1 MGPTHS
7 MTELIKQEED
17 QIDMGKDDSDVFFS
31 LEDDP
36 VEAPSKPAEVPTPAA
51 VDQPIAE
58 EVEIL
63 DAEIVM
69 QATGDYTVEWPLI
82 GMDCP
87 DCASKAT
94 KALNLMPQVSR
105 PVVSAT
111 SGEVKLSVD
120 LEKGALSE
128 VSNVLRSLGHAPDTE
143 HHHLK
148 GVKAGNVAKRNN
160 TTLRE
165 LKKLFRLQPGILDA
179 DIEKD
184 GRILLQMVTSGDK
197 DLLKKRDEAIEQV
210 CGSEPKYVATTSNR
224 LRSDQFR
231 LLGAAFALPLLL
243 IIIALELVG
252 IEGWIPA
259 AIAIPGILVS
269 SYQMFRE
276 AIASVV
282 NRQLGFQ
289 VLTSLAVIGACGLM
303 MWEEALIVAIL
314 VALTAHLEG
323 DALMKAREAMQG
335 GLDRLPRIA
344 RRVSD
349 KKSFTPSAIQ
359 IGIAPTP
366 TASMSPAVD
375 HAHSEPEQ
383 VPIDLLSV
391 GDLIEIRSGE
401 LVPADGR
408 IVEGR
413 GALNKAPL
421 TGESVPVDVEEGDF
435 VHAGLVLARGPVV
448 LKVEAVGEQT
458 QLFELIE
465 AVHTFRD
472 EPPRLQASIEKF
484 TALWIPIVLFG
495 AFGVYWFLYPD
506 NWKIILLL
514 WVVACPCALLLAAP
528 VPHAAALA
536 NSAHMGA
543 IARGGDVLERLA
555 KVNHV
560 FLDKTGTLTSG
571 KPSIGKVVMAKGR
584 RREASIALA
593 AGIEAR
599 SSHPYADALRSFAEE
614 QNIQPVDVKNIKDV
628 NAGIQAMRNK
638 EEVLMLRPDALTAYN
653 IEIPAELKKE
663 VERAE
668 SQGHG
673 ASVLAK
679 GRKCVALFTFVHD
692 DTRQGAD
699 ELIPE
704 LHKMGIHVQIL
715 SGDQQGA
722 VDRFAS
728 SVGLPK
734 TDAFGNQSPEDKVAV
749 VRSRSDIA
757 VTMMV
762 GDGFNDAAALAVAD
776 VGVAVGSGESVNVE
790 AADVM
795 IPGDDPRMLADLL
808 KLARRTERNFRQN
821 LSFSILVTVTLVYAV
836 VNGFYD
842 ALWVGVL
849 VHEAS
854 VILVILNGARLAEG
868 TGTLTLVK
876 NTFIAMWEA
885 TRTALETGRKQLRE
899 LRS

>member
-1 MGPTHS
+1 M
-7 MTELIKQEED
+7 KQELDVFSMAED
-17 QIDMGKDDSDVFFS
+17 NEEVFFS
-31 LEDDP
+31 LEDDVP
-36 VEAPSKPAEVPTPAA
+36 AASSKPIEPT
-51 VDQPIAE
+51 PIAE
-58 EVEIL
+58 EEETIHEDVELL
-63 DAEIVM
+63 DAEFVM
-69 QATGDYTVEWPLI
+69 QATGDYAVEWPLI

-94 KALNLMPQVSR
+94 KALNFMPQVSK

-111 SGEVKLSVD
+111 SGEVKLSIN
-120 LEKGALSE
+120 LEKGPLSE
-128 VSNVLRSLGHAPDTE
+128 VSSVLRSLGHAPDTE
-143 HHHLK
+143 HHLLK
-148 GVKAGNVAKRNN
+148 GVKAASVAKRNN

-165 LKKLFRLQPGILDA
+165 LKKLFRLQPGVLDA

-184 GRILLQMVTSGDK
+184 GRILLQMVTSGDQ
-197 DLLKKRDEAIEQV
+197 DLLSKRDEAIEEV
-210 CGSEPKYVATTSNR
+210 CGSQPRYVTTTSNR
-224 LRSDQFR
+224 LRPDQFR
-231 LLGAAFALPLLL
+231 LLGAAFALPILLAV
-243 IIIALELVG
+243 IFLEVIG

-259 AIAIPGILVS
+259 LVALPGIIIS

-303 MWEEALIVAIL
+303 MWEEALIVSIL

-335 GLDRLPRIA
+335 GLDRLPRVA
-344 RRVSD
+344 RRV
-349 KKSFTPSAIQ
+349 KEKQSFTPTAIQ
-359 IGIAPTP
+359 IGGFSPVSNPMAPT
-366 TASMSPAVD
+366 
-375 HAHSEPEQ
+375 HAHNHAGPEQ
-383 VPIDLLSV
+383 IPIDLLSV
-391 GDLIEIRSGE
+391 GDHIEIRSGE

-408 IVEGR
+408 IIEGR

-435 VHAGLVLARGPVV
+435 LQAGLVLARGPIV
-448 LKVEAVGEQT
+448 LEVEAVGEET

-472 EPPRLQASIEKF
+472 EPPRLQASIERF
-484 TALWIPIVLFG
+484 TAIWIPIVLFG

-514 WVVACPCALLLAAP
+514 WVVACPCAMLLAAP

-543 IARGGDVLERLA
+543 IARGGSVLERLA

-571 KPSIGKVVMAKGR
+571 KPSIGQVIMAKGR
-584 RREASIALA
+584 RKEASIALA

-599 SSHPYADALRSFAEE
+599 SSHPYAEALREYAAEC
-614 QNIQPVDVKNIKDV
+614 NIESSDVKKIKDV
-628 NAGIQAMRNK
+628 NAGIQAVRNK
-638 EEVLMLRPDALTAYN
+638 EQVLMLRPDALAEYN
-653 IEIPAELKKE
+653 IEMPAELQTE

-668 SQGHG
+668 QQGHG

-679 GRKCVALFTFVHD
+679 GGKCVALFTFVHD

-704 LHKMGIHVQIL
+704 LHKMGIHVQLL

-722 VDRFAS
+722 VDRFAA

-734 TDAFGNQSPEDKVAV
+734 TDAFGNQSPEDKVDV
-749 VRSRSDIA
+749 VRSRSEIA

-795 IPGDDPRMLADLL
+795 IPGDDPRMLGDLL
-808 KLARRTERNFRQN
+808 KLARKTERNFRQN
-821 LSFSILVTVTLVYAV
+821 LTFSVLVTVTLVYAV

-849 VHEAS
+849 VHELS

-868 TGTLTLVK
+868 TGTLALVK
-876 NTFIAMWEA
+876 KTFIAMWEA
-885 TRTALETGRKQLRE
+885 TRIALETGRKQLSEMRT
-899 LRS
+899 

>member
-1 MGPTHS
+1 MG
-7 MTELIKQEED
+7 E
-17 QIDMGKDDSDVFFS
+17 DDSDVFFS

-36 VEAPSKPAEVPTPAA
+36 VEGPSEPVQAPPSVIVNEPV
-51 VDQPIAE
+51 AE

-94 KALNLMPQVSR
+94 KALNLMPQVSC

-143 HHHLK
+143 HHQLK

-197 DLLKKRDEAIEQV
+197 ELLKKRDEAIEQV
-210 CGSEPKYVATTSNR
+210 CGSEPRYVATTSNR
-224 LRSDQFR
+224 LRPDQFR

-276 AIASVV
+276 AIASIV

-335 GLDRLPRIA
+335 GLDRLPRVA
-344 RRVSD
+344 RRVPE

-359 IGIAPTP
+359 IGIAPST
-366 TASMSPAVD
+366 TATMSPAVD

-391 GDLIEIRSGE
+391 GDLIEVRSGE

-435 VHAGLVLARGPVV
+435 VQAGLVLARGPVV

-584 RREASIALA
+584 RREASVALA

-599 SSHPYADALRSFAEE
+599 SSHPYADALRAFAEE

-638 EEVLMLRPDALTAYN
+638 EEVLMLRPDALAEYN

-663 VERAE
+663 VELAE
-668 SQGHG
+668 AQGHG

-679 GRKCVALFTFVHD
+679 GGKCVALFTFVHD

-734 TDAFGNQSPEDKVAV
+734 ADAFGNQSPEDKVAV

-795 IPGDDPRMLADLL
+795 IPGDDPRMLSDLL

-885 TRTALETGRKQLRE
+885 TRIALETGRKQLRE
-899 LRS
+899 MRS

>member
-1 MGPTHS
+1 MG
-7 MTELIKQEED
+7 EGD
-17 QIDMGKDDSDVFFS
+17 GDVFYS
-31 LEDDP
+31 LEDD
-36 VEAPSKPAEVPTPAA
+36 VKETPSKPVEVAPTP
-51 VDQPIAE
+51 VEEEQPLE
-58 EVEIL
+58 DVEIL

-69 QATGDYTVEWPLI
+69 QATGDYKVEWPLV

-94 KALNLMPQVSR
+94 KALNLMPQVSS

-148 GVKAGNVAKRNN
+148 GVKAANVAKRNN

-184 GRILLQMVTSGDK
+184 GRILLQMVTSGDQE
-197 DLLKKRDEAIEQV
+197 LLKKRDEAIEQV
-210 CGSEPKYVATTSNR
+210 CGSQPKYVATTSNR
-224 LRSDQFR
+224 LRPDQFR

-243 IIIALELVG
+243 IIIVLELIG

-259 AIAIPGILVS
+259 AIAIPGIIVS

-335 GLDRLPRIA
+335 GLDRLPRVA
-344 RRVSD
+344 RRVPD

-359 IGIAPTP
+359 IGGASSISLPMAP
-366 TASMSPAVD
+366 AGG
-375 HAHSEPEQ
+375 HADSEPEQ

-391 GDLIEIRSGE
+391 GDLIEVRSGE

-408 IVEGR
+408 IVDGR

-421 TGESVPVDVEEGDF
+421 TGESVPEDVQEGDF
-435 VHAGLVLARGPVV
+435 VQAGLVLARGPVI
-448 LKVEAVGEQT
+448 LKVEAVGEAT

-472 EPPRLQASIEKF
+472 EPPRLQASIERF
-484 TALWIPIVLFG
+484 TAIWIPVVLFG
-495 AFGVYWFLYPD
+495 AFGVYWFMYPD

-543 IARGGDVLERLA
+543 IARGGNVLERLA

-584 RREASIALA
+584 RREASVALA

-599 SSHPYADALRSFAEE
+599 SSHPYAEALREFAEE
-614 QNIQPVDVKNIKDV
+614 QKIQAVEVKKIKDV

-638 EEVLMLRPDALTAYN
+638 EEVLMLRPDALSEYK
-653 IEIPAELKKE
+653 IELPAELKKE
-663 VERAE
+663 VELAE

-679 GRKCVALFTFVHD
+679 GGKCVALFTFVHD

-749 VRSRSDIA
+749 VRSRSDIS

-790 AADVM
+790 AADVL

-808 KLARRTERNFRQN
+808 KLARRTERNFKQN
-821 LSFSILVTVTLVYAV
+821 LTFSILVTITLVYAV
-836 VNGFYD
+836 INGFYS

-868 TGTLTLVK
+868 TGTVTLVK

-885 TRTALETGRKQLRE
+885 TITALQTGRKQLNE
-899 LRS
+899 MRS

>member
-1 MGPTHS
+1 
-7 MTELIKQEED
+7 MTGLIKQEHDE
-17 QIDMGKDDSDVFFS
+17 IIMGEGDGDVFFS
-31 LEDDP
+31 LEDD
-36 VEAPSKPAEVPTPAA
+36 VKEAPSKPVEVAPTP
-51 VDQPIAE
+51 VEEEQPLE
-58 EVEIL
+58 DVEIL

-69 QATGDYTVEWPLI
+69 QATGDYKVEWPLV

-94 KALNLMPQVSR
+94 KALNLMPQVSS

-148 GVKAGNVAKRNN
+148 GVKAANVAKRNN

-184 GRILLQMVTSGDK
+184 GRILLQMVTSGDQE
-197 DLLKKRDEAIEQV
+197 LLKKRDEAIEQV
-210 CGSEPKYVATTSNR
+210 CGSQPKYVATTSNR
-224 LRSDQFR
+224 LRPDQFR

-243 IIIALELVG
+243 IIIFLELIG

-276 AIASVV
+276 AIASVA

-335 GLDRLPRIA
+335 GLDRLPRVA
-344 RRVSD
+344 RRVPE

-359 IGIAPTP
+359 IGGASSISLPMAP
-366 TASMSPAVD
+366 AGG
-375 HAHSEPEQ
+375 HADSEPEQ

-391 GDLIEIRSGE
+391 GDLIEVRSGE

-408 IVEGR
+408 IVDGR

-435 VHAGLVLARGPVV
+435 VQAGLVLARGPVI
-448 LKVEAVGEQT
+448 LKVEAVGEET

-472 EPPRLQASIEKF
+472 EPPRLQASIERF
-484 TALWIPIVLFG
+484 TAIWIPMVLFG

-543 IARGGDVLERLA
+543 IARGGNVLERLA

-584 RREASIALA
+584 RREASVALA

-599 SSHPYADALRSFAEE
+599 SSHPYAEALREFAEE
-614 QNIQPVDVKNIKDV
+614 QKIQAVEVKKIKDV

-638 EEVLMLRPDALTAYN
+638 EEVLMLRPDALSEYK
-653 IEIPAELKKE
+653 IEIPAELKNE
-663 VERAE
+663 VELAE

-679 GRKCVALFTFVHD
+679 GGKCVALFTFVHD

-749 VRSRSDIA
+749 VRSRSDIS

-790 AADVM
+790 AADVL

-808 KLARRTERNFRQN
+808 KLARRTERNFKQN
-821 LSFSILVTVTLVYAV
+821 LTFSILVTITLVYAV
-836 VNGFYD
+836 INGFYS

-868 TGTLTLVK
+868 SGTLTLVK

-885 TRTALETGRKQLRE
+885 TITALQTGRKQLNE
-899 LRS
+899 MRS

>member
-1 MGPTHS
+1 MG
-7 MTELIKQEED
+7 EGD
-17 QIDMGKDDSDVFFS
+17 GDVFYS
-31 LEDDP
+31 LEDD
-36 VEAPSKPAEVPTPAA
+36 VKETPSKPVEVAPTP
-51 VDQPIAE
+51 VEEEQPLE
-58 EVEIL
+58 DVEIL

-69 QATGDYTVEWPLI
+69 QATGDYKVEWPLV

-94 KALNLMPQVSR
+94 KALNLMPQVSS

-148 GVKAGNVAKRNN
+148 GVKAANVAKRNN

-184 GRILLQMVTSGDK
+184 GRILLQMVTSGDQE
-197 DLLKKRDEAIEQV
+197 LLKKRDEAIEQV
-210 CGSEPKYVATTSNR
+210 CGSQPKYVATTSNR
-224 LRSDQFR
+224 LRPDQFR

-243 IIIALELVG
+243 IIIVLELIG

-259 AIAIPGILVS
+259 AIAIPGIIVS

-335 GLDRLPRIA
+335 GLDRLPRVA
-344 RRVSD
+344 RRIPD

-359 IGIAPTP
+359 IGGASSISLPMAP
-366 TASMSPAVD
+366 AGG
-375 HAHSEPEQ
+375 HADSEPEQ

-391 GDLIEIRSGE
+391 GDLIEVRSGE

-408 IVEGR
+408 IVDGR

-435 VHAGLVLARGPVV
+435 VQAGLVLARGPVI
-448 LKVEAVGEQT
+448 LKVEAVGEAT

-472 EPPRLQASIEKF
+472 EPPRLQASIERF
-484 TALWIPIVLFG
+484 TAIWIPVVLFG
-495 AFGVYWFLYPD
+495 AFGVYWFMYPD

-543 IARGGDVLERLA
+543 IARGGNVLERLA

-584 RREASIALA
+584 RREASVALA

-599 SSHPYADALRSFAEE
+599 SSHPYAEALREFAEE
-614 QNIQPVDVKNIKDV
+614 QKIQAVEVKKIKDV

-638 EEVLMLRPDALTAYN
+638 EEVLMLRPDALSEYK
-653 IEIPAELKKE
+653 IELPAELKKE
-663 VERAE
+663 VELAE

-679 GRKCVALFTFVHD
+679 GGKCVALFTFVHD

-749 VRSRSDIA
+749 VRSRSDIS

-790 AADVM
+790 AADVL

-808 KLARRTERNFRQN
+808 KLARRTERNFKQN
-821 LSFSILVTVTLVYAV
+821 LTFSILVTITLVYAV
-836 VNGFYD
+836 INGFYS

-868 TGTLTLVK
+868 TGTVTLVK

-885 TRTALETGRKQLRE
+885 TITALQTGRKQLNE
-899 LRS
+899 MRS

>member
-1 MGPTHS
+1 
-7 MTELIKQEED
+7 MTALIKQEQDEIVMAGGD
-17 QIDMGKDDSDVFFS
+17 EEVFFS
-31 LEDDP
+31 LEDDDD
-36 VEAPSKPAEVPTPAA
+36 VIPSKPVKPSTARVAKTSTPEK
-51 VDQPIAE
+51 VK
-58 EVEIL
+58 IL
-63 DAEIVM
+63 DAEFVM
-69 QATGDYTVEWPLI
+69 QATGDYSVEWPLI

-87 DCASKAT
+87 DCASKAM
-94 KALNLMPQVSR
+94 KALSFMPQVSK

-111 SGEVKLSVD
+111 SGEVKLSID

-148 GVKAGNVAKRNN
+148 GIKAANVAKRNN
-160 TTLRE
+160 STLRE

-184 GRILLQMVTSGDK
+184 GRILLQMVTSGDQE
-197 DLLKKRDEAIEQV
+197 LLRKRDDAIEDV
-210 CGSEPKYVATTSNR
+210 CGSKPNYVTATSNR
-224 LRSDQFR
+224 LRPDQFR
-231 LLGAAFALPLLL
+231 LLGAAFALPLLFVVMF
-243 IIIALELVG
+243 LELIG

-259 AIAIPGILVS
+259 LVAIPGILVS
-269 SYQMFRE
+269 SYQMFKE
-276 AIASVV
+276 ALASIA
-282 NRQLGFQ
+282 NIQLGFQ

-314 VALTAHLEG
+314 VALTVHLEG
-323 DALMKAREAMQG
+323 DALIKAREAMQG
-335 GLDRLPRIA
+335 GLDRLPRVA
-344 RRVSD
+344 RRV
-349 KKSFTPSAIQ
+349 KQKVSFTPTSIQ
-359 IGIAPTP
+359 IGGISPASFSMAPTHNHGP
-366 TASMSPAVD
+366 TG
-375 HAHSEPEQ
+375 PEQ
-383 VPIDLLSV
+383 VPIDLLSI
-391 GDLIEIRSGE
+391 GDHIEIRSGE

-435 VHAGLVLARGPVV
+435 VQAGLVLARGPVV
-448 LKVEAVGEQT
+448 LEVEAVGEGT
-458 QLFELIE
+458 QLYELIE

-472 EPPRLQASIEKF
+472 EPPRLQASIERF
-484 TALWIPIVLFG
+484 TAIWVPIVLFG

-506 NWKIILLL
+506 NWKIVLLL

-528 VPHAAALA
+528 VPHAASLA
-536 NSAHMGA
+536 RSAHMGA
-543 IARGGDVLERLA
+543 IARGGNVMERLGR
-555 KVNHV
+555 VNHV

-599 SSHPYADALRSFAEE
+599 SSHPYAEALREFAEE
-614 QNIQPVDVKNIKDV
+614 QNIQPSGVKKIKDI

-638 EEVLMLRPDALTAYN
+638 EQVLMLRPDALSEFGIAMPN
-653 IEIPAELKKE
+653 ELQKE
-663 VERAE
+663 VALAE

-673 ASVLAK
+673 ASILSK
-679 GRKCVALFTFVHD
+679 GGKCVALFTFIHD

-734 TDAFGNQSPEDKVAV
+734 ADAFGNQSPEDKVAV
-749 VRSRSDIA
+749 VRARSEIA

-808 KLARRTERNFRQN
+808 KLARKTDRNFKQN
-821 LSFSILVTVTLVYAV
+821 LSFSILVTLTLVYAV

-849 VHEAS
+849 VHEFS

-876 NTFIAMWEA
+876 NTFKAMWEA
-885 TRTALETGRKQLRE
+885 TLVAIETGRKQVRE
-899 LRS
+899 MLG

>member
-1 MGPTHS
+1 MANHDITA
-7 MTELIKQEED
+7 LIKQESSKDIMGED
-17 QIDMGKDDSDVFFS
+17 SNDVFFS
-31 LEDDP
+31 LEDDEP
-36 VEAPSKPAEVPTPAA
+36 QASGEKTLAPSSNQILEDV
-51 VDQPIAE
+51 V
-58 EVEIL
+58 VL
-63 DAEIVM
+63 DAEIVE
-69 QATGDYTVEWPLI
+69 QATGCYKVEWPLV

-87 DCASKAT
+87 DCAGKAMT
-94 KALNLMPQVSR
+94 ALRILPQVNA
-105 PVVSAT
+105 PAVSAT
-111 SGEVKLSVD
+111 RGDVKLELD
-120 LEKGALSE
+120 LEKGSLSE
-128 VSNVLRSLGHAPDTE
+128 VSSALRSLGHAPDTE

-148 GVKAGNVAKRNN
+148 GVKAENVAKRNN
-160 TTLRE
+160 TTLRD
-165 LKKLFRLQPGILDA
+165 LRRLFCLQPGILDA
-179 DIEKD
+179 EIEKD
-184 GRILLQMVTSGDK
+184 GRILLQMVSVADK
-197 DLLKKRDEAIEQV
+197 ELLKKRDNAIAHV
-210 CGSEPKYVATTSNR
+210 CGSEPQYVTATSNR
-224 LRSDQFR
+224 LRPDQMR
-231 LLGAAFALPLLL
+231 LLGAAFALPILFALF
-243 IIIALELVG
+243 ALEFLG

-259 AIAIPGILVS
+259 LIAIPGILAS
-269 SYQMFRE
+269 SYQMFKQ
-276 AIASVV
+276 AFASMISL
-282 NRQLGFQ
+282 QLGFQ

-303 MWEEALIVAIL
+303 MWEEALIVSIL
-314 VALTAHLEG
+314 VAVTVHLEG

-335 GLDRLPRIA
+335 GLDRLPRVA
-344 RRVSD
+344 RKVHRHTSTFNPSNISLGAISIMPQTTPLQPTNVD
-349 KKSFTPSAIQ
+349 K
-359 IGIAPTP
+359 
-366 TASMSPAVD
+366 
-375 HAHSEPEQ
+375 EPQQ
-383 VPIDLLSV
+383 VPIDLLRK
-391 GDLIEIRSGE
+391 GDFIEVRSGE

-408 IVEGR
+408 VVEGT

-421 TGESVPVDVEEGDF
+421 TGESVPVDIDEGDF
-435 VHAGLVLARGPVV
+435 VQAGLVLSRGPVV
-448 LKVEAVGEQT
+448 LEVEAVGENT

-465 AVHTFRD
+465 TVHTYRD
-472 EPPRLQASIEKF
+472 EPPRLQAAIERF
-484 TALWIPIVLFG
+484 TAIWVPVVIFG
-495 AFGVYWFLYPD
+495 AFFVYWFLYPE
-506 NWKIILLL
+506 NWKIVLLL
-514 WVVACPCALLLAAP
+514 WVVSCPCALLLAAP

-536 NSAHMGA
+536 NSAQMGA

-571 KPSIGKVVMAKGR
+571 KPSIGKVVIAKGR
-584 RREASIALA
+584 RRDAAIGLA

-599 SSHPYADALRSFAEE
+599 SSHPYAEALREFADE
-614 QNIQPVDVKNIKDV
+614 QSISASKVTKIKDV
-628 NAGIQAMRNK
+628 NAGIQALRNK
-638 EEVLMLRPDALTAYN
+638 EEVLMLRPDALVQYN
-653 IEIPAELKKE
+653 IEIPPELKKE
-663 VERAE
+663 VVLAE

-673 ASVLAK
+673 ASVLTK
-679 GRKCVALFTFVHD
+679 DGKCVALFTFVHD

-734 TDAFGNQSPEDKVAV
+734 SDAFGNQSPEDKVAV
-749 VRSRSDIA
+749 VRSRSEIA

-795 IPGDDPRMLADLL
+795 IPGDDPRMLANLL

-821 LSFSILVTVTLVYAV
+821 LSFSILVTFTLVYAV

-876 NTFIAMWEA
+876 ETFLAMWEA
-885 TRTALETGRKQLRE
+885 TRAAMETGRKQLSE
-899 LRS
+899 MRS

>member
-1 MGPTHS
+1 MG
-7 MTELIKQEED
+7 E
-17 QIDMGKDDSDVFFS
+17 GDSDVFFS
-31 LEDDP
+31 LQDDP
-36 VEAPSKPAEVPTPAA
+36 VESPTKTVDFPAYDFVNEP
-51 VDQPIAE
+51 VDE

-69 QATGDYTVEWPLI
+69 QATGDYTVGWPLI

-94 KALNLMPQVSR
+94 KALNLMPQVSC
-105 PVVSAT
+105 PAVSAT

-120 LEKGALSE
+120 LEKGTLSE

-184 GRILLQMVTSGDK
+184 GRILLQMVTIGDQE
-197 DLLKKRDEAIEQV
+197 LLKKRDEAIEQV
-210 CGSEPKYVATTSNR
+210 CGSEPKYVTTTSNR
-224 LRSDQFR
+224 LRPDQSR
-231 LLGAAFALPLLL
+231 LLGAVFALPLLL

-276 AIASVV
+276 AIASIV

-344 RRVSD
+344 RRVPP
-349 KKSFTPSAIQ
+349 KKSFTPSTIQ
-359 IGIAPTP
+359 IGITSST
-366 TASMSPAVD
+366 TASLSPALD

-383 VPIDLLSV
+383 VPIDLLSI

-435 VHAGLVLARGPVV
+435 VQAGLVLARGPVV

-472 EPPRLQASIEKF
+472 EPPRLQATIEKF

-584 RREASIALA
+584 RREASVALA
-593 AGIEAR
+593 AGIESR
-599 SSHPYADALRSFAEE
+599 SSHPYADALRAFAEE
-614 QNIQPVDVKNIKDV
+614 QNIQPVDVKKIKDV

-638 EEVLMLRPDALTAYN
+638 EQVLMLRPDALAEYN

-663 VERAE
+663 VEHAE
-668 SQGHG
+668 TQGHG

-679 GRKCVALFTFVHD
+679 GGKCVALFTFVHD

-734 TDAFGNQSPEDKVAV
+734 ADAFGNQSPEDKVAV

-776 VGVAVGSGESVNVE
+776 VGVAIGSGESVNVE

-795 IPGDDPRMLADLL
+795 IPGDDPRMLSDLL

-821 LSFSILVTVTLVYAV
+821 LSFSILVTITLVYAV

-849 VHEAS
+849 IHEAS

-868 TGTLTLVK
+868 AGTLTLVK

-885 TRTALETGRKQLRE
+885 TRIALDTGLKQLSE
-899 LRS
+899 MRS